1 MSRGVPTS
9 MEARRRLEELHAR
22 IDDFFVRVA
31 SRYPGELACG
41 RGCGACCQAGLSVTA
56 LEASLLREGLE
67 GLNEEKR
74 RGLARRAGKPGESC
88 PALEPDGGC
97 LLYRWRPLVC
107 RTQGLPIRLRGEG
120 TSELVACELNFTS
133 RELDTVDGDCVLDQ
147 ATLSTVLLA
156 LDAAY
161 AAELGLPRGERFA
174 MAELFR
180 R

>member
-1 MSRGVPTS
+1 MNPAVPTL
-9 MEARRRLEELHAR
+9 MDARRRLEELHAR
-22 IDDFFVRVA
+22 IDDFFARVA

-56 LEASLLREGLE
+56 LEASLLREGIEALS
-67 GLNEEKR
+67 EK
-74 RGLARRAGKPGESC
+74 ARRALAGRAANLDESC

-107 RTQGLPIRLRGEG
+107 RTQGLPIRLREEG
-120 TSELVACELNFTS
+120 RTEVVACELNFTS
-133 RELDTVDGDCVLDQ
+133 RELESIAADCLLDQ
-147 ATLSTVLLA
+147 ATVSTVLLA

-180 R
+180 Q